1 MSFEQF
7 LTDERTQF
15 ACAMAIAQAGEKAKQ
30 LSQQLR
36 QKTSPAD
43 WKSLIGIRDW
53 IVHGYDDIEY
63 DILYNAITQ
72 DCSRVMSLIA
82 RLLESYPVDD
92 TVTPLDNVQWY
103 KDAK

>member
-1 MSFEQF
+1 M
-7 LTDERTQF
+7 TDERTQF

-43 WKSLIGIRDW
+43 WKGLTGIRDW
-53 IVHGYDDIEY
+53 IVHEYEDIEY

-82 RLLESYPVDD
+82 RLLESYHVDD

>member
-1 MSFEQF
+1 MN
-7 LTDERTQF
+7 
-15 ACAMAIAQAGEKAKQ
+15 
-30 LSQQLR
+30 
-36 QKTSPAD
+36 
-43 WKSLIGIRDW
+43 
-53 IVHGYDDIEY
+53 HDIEY

-82 RLLESYPVDD
+82 RLLESCPVDD

>member
-1 MSFEQF
+1 M
-7 LTDERTQF
+7 
-15 ACAMAIAQAGEKAKQ
+15 KQ
-30 LSQQLR
+30 LSQRLR

-43 WKSLIGIRDW
+43 WKGLTGIRDW

-72 DCSRVMSLIA
+72 DCSRAMSLIA